1 MIRSILV
8 PLDGSTF
15 SEHALPLALTI
26 ARRSGASLQL
36 LRVQP
41 PPASLYTEPP
51 LFVEDDKLGE
61 RFRQRLREQDF
72 KYLEDVIRRLETLS
86 GVIAI
91 PLVREGDVADVIR
104 DQVMN
109 GDIDLVVMTTHG
121 RGPLGR
127 MWLGSVADELV
138 RTLPAQVLLV
148 RPTEEEPDLS
158 REPALHRLVLPL
170 DGTGPAERII
180 EPAVELGRLMDAKY
194 TLLRVVTPPP
204 PSWVAARGVD
214 RAETTGDLINRIEAS
229 QDQVR
234 REAERYLEGVA
245 EGLRARGLDVQT
257 CVLVEEQPAEGI
269 LDEVRREGGDLIAL
283 ETHGR
288 RGLARL
294 FLGSVADKL
303 VRGGSV
309 PVLVHCRN
317 T

>member
-1 MIRSILV
+1 MIRSVLV

-15 SEHALPLALTI
+15 SEHALPLALSI
-26 ARRSGASLQL
+26 ARRSGAGLQL

-41 PPASLYTEPP
+41 EPASLYTEPP
-51 LFVEDDKLGE
+51 LFVEDDTLGE
-61 RFRQRLREQDF
+61 RFRRRLHDQNL
-72 KYLEDVIRRLETLS
+72 KYLEDLIRRLETPS

-91 PLVREGDVADVIR
+91 PLAREGEVADVIR
-104 DQVMN
+104 DQVAH
-109 GDIDLVVMTTHG
+109 GDVDLVVMTTHG
-121 RGPLGR
+121 RGPMGR
-127 MWLGSVADELV
+127 LWLGSVADELV

-148 RPTEEEPDLS
+148 RPTEDEPDLS
-158 REPALHRLVLPL
+158 REHTLHHLVLPL
-170 DGTGPAERII
+170 DGSDQAERII
-180 EPAVELGRLMDAKY
+180 EPAVELGRLMGAKY
-194 TLLRVVTPPP
+194 TLLRVVAPPA

-214 RAETTGDLINRIEAS
+214 RAEMTGDLINRIDSGKE
-229 QDQVR
+229 QLR

-257 CVLVEEQPAEGI
+257 CVLVEEQPAEVI
-269 LDEVRREGGDLIAL
+269 LDEVRREGGDLVAL